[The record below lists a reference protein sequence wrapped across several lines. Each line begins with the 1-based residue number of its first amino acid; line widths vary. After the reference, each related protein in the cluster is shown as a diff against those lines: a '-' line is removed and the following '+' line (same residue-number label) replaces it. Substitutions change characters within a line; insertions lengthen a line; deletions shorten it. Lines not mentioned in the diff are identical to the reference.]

1 MKLKYLVIQFI
12 AAALLSAG
20 FFSLQAQNSLYL
32 VGTITGESSELAV
45 RAPQSIG
52 DVNGD
57 GYDDFMLTRKT
68 SVELDPTVV
77 DLYFGSPDYDLNPDI
92 IFHFPGNDYYHYLN
106 GGYGIGDV
114 NNDGYD
120 DFILSSSIG
129 PITSS
134 KVYLYYGG
142 ETIDTIPVF
151 EFIPIYA
158 YERFGSIERL
168 GDLNNDGYDDFGI
181 SSFNWD
187 TYKGNV
193 YLLWGGDSISWENRL
208 TLSSDTTE
216 DFFGIT
222 MANIG
227 DINNDDYDDIAVGAR
242 DAVTGT
248 GTGKVYIYFGGQ
260 DMDNIP
266 DTTLVA
272 EENEFG
278 RIIKNAGDLNS
289 DGNTDFCIAA
299 DNKIRIYTSQLEN
312 PLEIEGY
319 SIDGNGD
326 INKDGYDDL
335 IVGDDWKVKI
345 YLGAGS
351 FDTASDM
358 SIDDL
363 DSAGFTVNIS
373 FAGDINNDGYDEIFA
388 FAYYFPEP
396 DLGKLYIYSYVK
408 PDGID
413 ELNSKY
419 PGSLQLSQNFPNP
432 FNPATTINYQLPQAG
447 FVSLKVYD
455 VLGREVAVLV
465 TEEKPAGR
473 YTVNFDAPDLAS
485 GIYLY
490 QLKAGDFIQTKK
502 MILLR

>member
-1 MKLKYLVIQFI
+1 M
-12 AAALLSAG
+12 
-20 FFSLQAQNSLYL
+20 
-32 VGTITGESSELAV
+32 AV

-52 DVNGD
+52 DVNAD
-57 GYDDFMLTRKT
+57 GYDDFVLTRKT

-242 DAVTGT
+242 DAITGT

-289 DGNTDFCIAA
+289 DGNTDFCICGGS
-299 DNKIRIYTSQLEN
+299 KMYIYV
-312 PLEIEGY
+312 
-319 SIDGNGD
+319 SIDSTITIDSYEFGYGGYTNFEGN
-326 INKDGYDDL
+326 
-335 IVGDDWKVKI
+335 
-345 YLGAGS
+345 
-351 FDTASDM
+351 F
-358 SIDDL
+358 
-363 DSAGFTVNIS
+363 
-373 FAGDINNDGYDEIFA
+373 DINNDGYGDFVIGNTNYRTEDSIMTGGCFIFEGNNPISLDYKYKLEGENQWGEFSRIIHEGNINGDEYDDLIIFSPG
-388 FAYYFPEP
+388 YP
-396 DLGKLYIYSYVK
+396 DYNNPVGKLYIYSYIK
-408 PDGID
+408 PAGVVGP
-413 ELNSKY
+413 EERGPKNYHLF
-419 PGSLQLSQNFPNP
+419 QNYPNP
-432 FNPATTINYQLPQAG
+432 FNPTTTINYQLPQAG

-455 VLGREVAVLV
+455 VLGREVASLV

-473 YTVNFDAPDLAS
+473 YTINFEAPDLAS
-485 GIYLY
+485 GIYIY
-490 QLKAGDFIQTKK
+490 QLRVNDYVSSRK
-502 MILLR
+502 MLLLK